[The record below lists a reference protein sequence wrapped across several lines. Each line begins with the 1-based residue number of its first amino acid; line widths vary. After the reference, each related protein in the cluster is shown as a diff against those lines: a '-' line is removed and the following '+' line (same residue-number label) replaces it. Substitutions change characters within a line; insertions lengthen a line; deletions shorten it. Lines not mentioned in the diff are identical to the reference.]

1 MEKLGKYLI
10 QRELGRGAGGV
21 VYRARDPIINRLVAL
36 KTITTGLAE
45 YPDLL
50 QRFYQEAQS
59 AGGLQH
65 PNIVTIYDLGDA
77 DGIPFIAM
85 ELLEGES
92 LDQLISRRAALP
104 IPLKLTYALQ
114 ACRALDYAH
123 KRGIIHRDIK
133 PDNVMLTK
141 DGTVKVVDFGIAR
154 VLETSKTQTG
164 MLLGT
169 FAYMSPEQYHGEHA
183 DARSDIWS
191 FGVLLY
197 ELLAYQRPFRGSTPA
212 SLMHSI
218 CQQEPAPL
226 QDTIPDCPAALEKVI
241 QRVLR
246 KSPDERYQSMEEV
259 LLDLDPICKGLQ
271 VESVAALVVQARNL
285 SEQGD
290 YSQSRDLLRQALQ
303 IDSTNTQA
311 RNLLEKANAEL
322 RRILIRPK
330 LQQQIEKGQE
340 LLAEGKTQEARVE
353 AEVVLQLDPT
363 FEAAQELLKRV
374 QQEIDRARQIAEWID
389 AAKQRLAQG
398 ILEEAEELLAKV
410 LETEPANQQ
419 AKALQLQVTSE
430 KAERQRRVHLFE
442 KMQQARGLWTQ
453 QNYAECIQLLVELRK
468 EFPDDDE
475 IPRLLETAQE
485 DQANQKRSQGLAD
498 ARSMLANRR
507 YDECTALLAELRKQF
522 PGDDEILK
530 LQKTVL
536 EDQRKQRRAQSVAE
550 ARSLLAARRY
560 DDCTALLDSILKEFP
575 GDDEALQLQGNV
587 LEDQRKERRSQSIA
601 EARNLFAARR
611 HDACTALLNSILK
624 EFPGDEETLQLQK
637 NVLDD
642 QRKQRM
648 LDSLNE
654 ARNLLAAKRYDDCIA
669 RLASLQKEFPD
680 ETDVSR
686 LLEAAKA
693 EKAEQQ
699 RQQSVAKARKLLA
712 ARRYDECNTLL
723 LELQKQFSKDD
734 EIPKLLDVVR
744 KDQAEQRKL
753 QGLTE
758 ARSLL
763 HARKYEECIGLL
775 TKLQG
780 EHPNDNDVAKL
791 LETARAEQAEQSKL
805 KSLSEARSLLT
816 SRNYEECLA
825 LLAKLQSQYPKDN
838 DIAKL
843 IEIAREDRAEQQK
856 QRQLADARNH
866 LAARRFADAMGVLDA
881 LREAHPKDAAVIKLR
896 ALALQEKEKQDSLER
911 QQNELNA
918 LKKLVSEKKYTEV
931 LAQSER
937 IQKEFPSNTDLSR
950 LIEFS
955 KAQQA
960 EIEREAQQQAIYQ
973 QVKKLFDSS
982 HFEEAYQAALA
993 GLKTFPDNKELQFL
1007 REQSDNQQRKLETRQ
1022 HIEQRIKEIKV
1033 KINRGKI
1040 SDAIDLAKQTLITMG
1055 PDTDVNQL
1063 LNSARVEF
1071 EAREKKKDQEEK
1083 LEGIRALISSGKLV
1097 EATRTLDLAVEAK
1110 ILEVFDPRVQ
1120 RVCEELDAAKS
1131 AATAAAATVIS
1142 APPVSL
1148 SKEYAWLQGP
1158 PEPEVATPEET
1169 RPPTEVSGPKAS
1181 AGQTVLLPT
1190 QPVVPP
1196 AAPPAVPP
1204 PAPPRPAENA
1214 PRVSPPPPRPAKPIE
1229 KPIAKPSAEPIT
1241 ETNIRSAAPAPVVPA
1256 PSPAPTIA
1264 PPPPPP
1270 QRRESKEPIP
1280 QVSIPERIPV
1290 AGAATPPNRK
1300 KVAQIGVLV
1309 LCAIGVV
1316 WGSTRIAKLLRA
1328 REATPAHAVAKPPAK
1343 SEPNPLEAQQR
1354 NALNAADKLVASNDL
1369 EGALKI
1375 LAPAAD
1381 LNGPLTADIKKKQA
1395 GIEESMQNQNLRD
1408 LRRREEL
1415 LWQQAND
1422 DITGG
1427 RFADAQKKLRQVIAL
1442 GDGGLRKSDA
1452 QQALAHTIPDRQAE
1466 EKLFTQAR
1474 QASQKG
1480 DINSLQ
1486 SASDI
1491 LGKIVSR
1498 DDPRKPE
1505 AEKMLQDV
1513 RAKLSSSYA
1522 SAARQ
1527 DLQRGDFHAARQM
1540 ASQLQQAGGDA
1551 GALSTEIDQ
1560 AEQTRLSQLE
1570 GQFNQLKQSD
1580 DDAAAQ
1586 QLSNLQRG
1594 FQPII
1599 DGAGPKSEEAKG
1611 FVNNLPAAIRE
1622 VHDRAAGKRSEAA
1635 YQQIVSRYQ
1644 QASSAN
1650 DKTGLDAARTAFQSV
1665 GQAGG
1670 PHAAE
1675 AQKYV
1680 DDINTKLAA
1689 LNAPPPAPVAP
1700 AKPDVASGTAD
1711 HDAVLALV
1719 KRYSQAYEQRNPD
1732 ALREIWPNMGKR
1744 YAGLKAS
1751 FESASSIKMQVQ
1763 TESVS
1768 IAADSN
1774 TATVIAQVTQ
1784 EYTPQGAKPK
1794 SVKGRT
1800 IFQLAKSNGSWV
1812 ILDVQ

>member
-1 MEKLGKYLI
+1 MSLEKLGKYLI

-77 DGIPFIAM
+77 DGIPYIAM

-104 IPLKLTYALQ
+104 VPLKLTYVLQ

-133 PDNVMLTK
+133 PDNVMLTR

-218 CQQEPAPL
+218 CQQEPTPLLEVAPE
-226 QDTIPDCPAALEKVI
+226 CPAALEKVV
-241 QRVLR
+241 QKVLR

-259 LLDLDPICKGLQ
+259 LLDLDPICKSLQ
-271 VESVAALVVQARNL
+271 AESVAALVVQARNL

-303 IDSTNTQA
+303 IDSTNSQA
-311 RNLLEKANAEL
+311 RNLLEKANTEL

-330 LQQQIEKGQE
+330 LQQQIEKGWE

-363 FEAAQELLKRV
+363 FEPGQELLKRV
-374 QQEIDRARQIAEWID
+374 QQEMDRARQIAEWID
-389 AAKQRLAQG
+389 AAEQRLAQG
-398 ILEEAEELLAKV
+398 LLEEAEELLAKV
-410 LETEPANQQ
+410 LEGESTNEQ

-430 KAERQRRVHLFE
+430 KAERQRRAQFFE

-453 QNYAECIQLLVELRK
+453 QNYAECIQLLAELRK

-530 LQKTVL
+530 LQKTVF

-550 ARSLLAARRY
+550 VRSLLAARRY
-560 DDCTALLDSILKEFP
+560 DDCTSLLNSILKEFP
-575 GDDEALQLQGNV
+575 GDDEVLQLQKNV

-611 HDACTALLNSILK
+611 HDACTTLLNSILK
-624 EFPGDEETLQLQK
+624 EFPGDDETLQLQK
-637 NVLDD
+637 NVLED

-648 LDSLNE
+648 LDSLSE
-654 ARNLLAAKRYDDCIA
+654 ARNILAAKRYDDCIS
-669 RLASLQKEFPD
+669 RLTSLQREFS
-680 ETDVSR
+680 EEADVSR
-686 LLEAAKA
+686 LLETAKA

-712 ARRYDECNTLL
+712 GRRYDECNTLL
-723 LELQKQFSKDD
+723 LELQTQFPKDD

-744 KDQAEQRKL
+744 KDQSEQRKL

-763 HARKYEECIGLL
+763 HSRNYAECLALL
-775 TKLQG
+775 GKLQG

-791 LETARAEQAEQSKL
+791 LETALGEQAEQRKL

-838 DIAKL
+838 DILKL

-866 LAARRFADAMGVLDA
+866 LAARRFADAMGVLDG
-881 LREAHPKDAAVIKLR
+881 LREAHPKDSGVIKLR
-896 ALALQEKEKQDSLER
+896 TLALQEKEKQDSLER
-911 QQNELNA
+911 LQGELKAMKN
-918 LKKLVSEKKYTEV
+918 LVSEKKYNEV

-937 IQKEFPSNTDLSR
+937 IQKEFPGNTDLSR

-960 EIEREAQQQAIYQ
+960 EIERETQQKAIFQ
-973 QVKKLFDSS
+973 EVKKLFDSS

-993 GLKTFPDNKELQFL
+993 GLKTFPDNKELQLL
-1007 REQSDNQQRKLETRQ
+1007 REQADNQQRKLETRQ
-1022 HIEQRIKEIKV
+1022 HIEQRIREIKV

-1040 SDAIDLAKQTLITMG
+1040 SDAIDLAKQTLMTLG

-1071 EAREKKKDQEEK
+1071 EARERKKDQEEK
-1083 LEGIRALISSGKLV
+1083 LEAVRDLISAGKLV
-1097 EATRTLDLAVEAK
+1097 EATKTLDLAVEAK

-1142 APPVSL
+1142 APPVSR

-1158 PEPEVATPEET
+1158 PEPEVASPEET
-1169 RPPTEVSGPKAS
+1169 RPPTEVPGAKAS
-1181 AGQTVLLPT
+1181 TGQTVLLPT
-1190 QPVVPP
+1190 QPV
-1196 AAPPAVPP
+1196 APPAVPP
-1204 PAPPRPAENA
+1204 HLPPSAA
-1214 PRVSPPPPRPAKPIE
+1214 DSVPRVSAPPQRPE
-1229 KPIAKPSAEPIT
+1229 KPIAKPTAEPMV
-1241 ETNIRSAAPAPVVPA
+1241 ERAAPIA
-1256 PSPAPTIA
+1256 PSPTPTPKVA
-1264 PPPPPP
+1264 LPPPSPP
-1270 QRRESKEPIP
+1270 RREIKPSVPE
-1280 QVSIPERIPV
+1280 VSIPEPIPV
-1290 AGAATPPNRK
+1290 AGVVPSSNRK
-1300 KVAQIGVLV
+1300 KAARIGALV
-1309 LCAIGVV
+1309 LCAVGLI
-1316 WGSTRIAKLLRA
+1316 WGLIRIATLLRTHETA
-1328 REATPAHAVAKPPAK
+1328 STPTVTKPTAKP
-1343 SEPNPLEAQQR
+1343 EPNPLEVQQR
-1354 NALNAADKLVASNDL
+1354 DALNAADKLVASNDL

-1381 LNGPLTADIKKKQA
+1381 LNGPFTAEIKKKQA

-1408 LRRREEL
+1408 LRRREEQ

-1422 DITGG
+1422 DVTSGH
-1427 RFADAQKKLRQVIAL
+1427 FADAQKKLHQILAL
-1442 GDGGLRKSDA
+1442 GDGGLRKNDA
-1452 QQALAHTIPDRQAE
+1452 QQTLAHTIPDRQAE
-1466 EKLFTQAR
+1466 EKLFSQAR
-1474 QASQKG
+1474 QAAQKG

-1491 LGKIVSR
+1491 LSR
-1498 DDPRKPE
+1498 LASREGPRKPE

-1513 RAKLSSSYA
+1513 RAKLSSSYV
-1522 SAARQ
+1522 SSARQ
-1527 DLQRGDFHAARQM
+1527 DLQRGDFHSARQK
-1540 ASQLQQAGGDA
+1540 AGQIQQSGGDA
-1551 GALSTEIDQ
+1551 GALPTEIDQ
-1560 AEQTRLSQLE
+1560 AEQSRLSQLE
-1570 GQFNQLKQSD
+1570 SQFNQLRQSD

-1594 FQPII
+1594 FQALA
-1599 DGAGPKSEEAKG
+1599 DSAGPRAEEAKG
-1611 FVNNLPAAIRE
+1611 FINNLPAAIRE
-1622 VHDRAAGKRSEAA
+1622 VHERAASKRAETA
-1635 YQQIVSRYQ
+1635 YGQIVARYQ
-1644 QASSAN
+1644 QASTTN
-1650 DKTGLDAARTAFQSV
+1650 DKTGLEAARTGFQSIAK
-1665 GQAGG
+1665 AGG
-1670 PHAAE
+1670 PHASE
-1675 AQKYV
+1675 AQRFV
-1680 DDINTKLAA
+1680 DEIGTKLAA
-1689 LNAPPPAPVAP
+1689 LNQPPPAVTPVP
-1700 AKPDVASGTAD
+1700 PPPVSGAVD
-1711 HDAVLALV
+1711 NDALLALV
-1719 KRYSQAYEQRNPD
+1719 KRYAQAFEQRNAD
-1732 ALREIWPNMGKR
+1732 ALHQIWPNMGNLYAR
-1744 YAGLKAS
+1744 YKTS
-1751 FESASSIKMQVQ
+1751 FEKASSIRMQVQ
-1763 TESVS
+1763 TESVK
-1768 IAADSN
+1768 IGPDGN
-1774 TATVIAQVTQ
+1774 TATVTAEVTQ
-1784 EYTPQGAKPK
+1784 EYTPQGEKPK

-1800 IFQLAKSNGSWV
+1800 TFQFAKSNGSWV
-1812 ILDVQ
+1812 ITNVQ

>member
-77 DGIPFIAM
+77 DGIPYIAM

-104 IPLKLTYALQ
+104 VPLKLTYALQ

-133 PDNVMLTK
+133 PDNVMLTR

-197 ELLAYQRPFRGSTPA
+197 ELLAYQRPFRGATPA

-226 QDTIPDCPAALEKVI
+226 QETIPDCPAALEKVI

-246 KSPDERYQSMEEV
+246 KSPEERYQSMEEV
-259 LLDLDPICKGLQ
+259 LLDLDPICKSLQ
-271 VESVAALVVQARNL
+271 AESVAALVVQARTL

-290 YSQSRDLLRQALQ
+290 YAQSRDLLRQALQ

-311 RNLLEKANAEL
+311 RNLLDKANTEL

-340 LLAEGKTQEARVE
+340 LLAEGKIQEARME

-363 FEAAQELLKRV
+363 FEPGQELLKRV
-374 QQEIDRARQIAEWID
+374 HQEMDRARQIAEWID
-389 AAKQRLAQG
+389 AAEQRLAQG
-398 ILEEAEELLAKV
+398 LLEEAEELLAKV
-410 LETEPANQQ
+410 LEAESANEQ
-419 AKALQLQVTSE
+419 AKALQLQVTKE
-430 KAERQRRVHLFE
+430 KAERQRRAQFFE

-453 QNYAECIQLLVELRK
+453 QNYAECIQLLIDLRK
-468 EFPDDDE
+468 DFPDDDE

-522 PGDDEILK
+522 PDDDEILK

-560 DDCTALLDSILKEFP
+560 DDCTSLLSSILKEFP
-575 GDDEALQLQGNV
+575 GDEEVLQLQRNV
-587 LEDQRKERRSQSIA
+587 LDDQRKEQRSQSIA
-601 EARNLFAARR
+601 EARSLFAARR
-611 HDACTALLNSILK
+611 HDACTTLLNSILK

-648 LDSLNE
+648 LDSLSE
-654 ARNLLAAKRYDDCIA
+654 ARNLLAAKRYDDCIE
-669 RLASLQKEFPD
+669 RLTSLQKEFPH
-680 ETDVSR
+680 ETDVLR
-686 LLEAAKA
+686 LLETAQA

-699 RQQSVAKARKLLA
+699 RQQGVAKARKLLA
-712 ARRYDECNTLL
+712 ARRYDECNALL
-723 LELQKQFSKDD
+723 LELQKQFPKDD
-734 EIPKLLDVVR
+734 EIPKLLDAVR

-763 HARKYEECIGLL
+763 HSRKYEECIALL
-775 TKLQG
+775 GKLQG
-780 EHPNDNDVAKL
+780 EHANDSEVGKL
-791 LETARAEQAEQSKL
+791 LETALGEQAEQRKL
-805 KSLSEARSLLT
+805 KILSEARSLLT

-825 LLAKLQSQYPKDN
+825 LLAKLQTQYPKDN

-866 LAARRFADAMGVLDA
+866 LAARRFADAMAVLDA
-881 LREAHPKDAAVIKLR
+881 LREAHPKDAGVIKLR
-896 ALALQEKEKQDSLER
+896 ALALQEKEKQESFER
-911 QQNELNA
+911 LQGELIA
-918 LKKLVSEKKYTEV
+918 LKKLVSEKKYTDV

-937 IQKEFPSNTDLSR
+937 IQKEFPGNTDLSR

-955 KAQQA
+955 KAQHA
-960 EIEREAQQQAIYQ
+960 EIEREAQQQKTLQ
-973 QVKKLFDSS
+973 EVKKLFDAAR
-982 HFEEAYQAALA
+982 FEETYQAALA
-993 GLKTFPDNKELQFL
+993 GLKTFPENKELQLL
-1007 REQSDNQQRKLETRQ
+1007 REQADSQQRKLETRQ
-1022 HIEQRIKEIKV
+1022 HIEQRIREIKV

-1040 SDAIDLAKQTLITMG
+1040 SDAIDLAKQTLMTLG

-1063 LNSARVEF
+1063 LNSARVEL

-1083 LEGIRALISSGKLV
+1083 LEAVRALIAAGKLV
-1097 EATRTLDLAVEAK
+1097 EATKTLDLAVEAK

-1142 APPVSL
+1142 PPPVAR

-1169 RPPTEVSGPKAS
+1169 RPPTEVPEAKAS

-1190 QPVVPP
+1190 PPVVPP
-1196 AAPPAVPP
+1196 PVPP
-1204 PAPPRPAENA
+1204 LVPP
-1214 PRVSPPPPRPAKPIE
+1214 SPPPPADIAPRKSRRLLSVPQSPLRSRLLNYLPNRLSKLQLQLCLLQLLLQPLLSPHRRRGGRPNNQLLKFQSPRPCRFQGQLRLRIERRPRKLVFWFCVRVGLIWGVIRITTLLRTRETVSTPAVAKAPAKP
-1229 KPIAKPSAEPIT
+1229 
-1241 ETNIRSAAPAPVVPA
+1241 V
-1256 PSPAPTIA
+1256 
-1264 PPPPPP
+1264 
-1270 QRRESKEPIP
+1270 
-1280 QVSIPERIPV
+1280 
-1290 AGAATPPNRK
+1290 
-1300 KVAQIGVLV
+1300 
-1309 LCAIGVV
+1309 
-1316 WGSTRIAKLLRA
+1316 
-1328 REATPAHAVAKPPAK
+1328 
-1343 SEPNPLEAQQR
+1343 PNPLEVQQR
-1354 NALNAADKLVASNDL
+1354 EALNAADKLVAANDL
-1369 EGALKI
+1369 EGALRI

-1408 LRRREEL
+1408 LRRREEQ

-1422 DITGG
+1422 DITAG
-1427 RFADAQKKLRQVIAL
+1427 RFTDAEKKLHQILVL
-1442 GDGGLRKSDA
+1442 GDGGLRKNDA
-1452 QQALAHTIPDRQAE
+1452 QQTLAHTIPDRQAE
-1466 EKLFTQAR
+1466 EKLFSQAR
-1474 QASQKG
+1474 QAAQKG
-1480 DINSLQ
+1480 DVNSLQ

-1491 LGKIVSR
+1491 LSR
-1498 DDPRKPE
+1498 
-1505 AEKMLQDV
+1505 L
-1513 RAKLSSSYA
+1513 A
-1522 SAARQ
+1522 SR
-1527 DLQRGDFHAARQM
+1527 
-1540 ASQLQQAGGDA
+1540 
-1551 GALSTEIDQ
+1551 
-1560 AEQTRLSQLE
+1560 
-1570 GQFNQLKQSD
+1570 
-1580 DDAAAQ
+1580 
-1586 QLSNLQRG
+1586 
-1594 FQPII
+1594 
-1599 DGAGPKSEEAKG
+1599 EE
-1611 FVNNLPAAIRE
+1611 
-1622 VHDRAAGKRSEAA
+1622 S
-1635 YQQIVSRYQ
+1635 
-1644 QASSAN
+1644 
-1650 DKTGLDAARTAFQSV
+1650 
-1665 GQAGG
+1665 
-1670 PHAAE
+1670 AE
-1675 AQKYV
+1675 ARSRE
-1680 DDINTKLAA
+1680 N
-1689 LNAPPPAPVAP
+1689 
-1700 AKPDVASGTAD
+1700 ASGRARKAIQRLHKQRSSGFTARRFPLRPSEGWSGSAEWRRCR
-1711 HDAVLALV
+1711 DAHH
-1719 KRYSQAYEQRNPD
+1719 
-1732 ALREIWPNMGKR
+1732 
-1744 YAGLKAS
+1744 
-1751 FESASSIKMQVQ
+1751 
-1763 TESVS
+1763 
-1768 IAADSN
+1768 
-1774 TATVIAQVTQ
+1774 
-1784 EYTPQGAKPK
+1784 
-1794 SVKGRT
+1794 
-1800 IFQLAKSNGSWV
+1800 
-1812 ILDVQ
+1812 